1 MDGDGDTRADQLT
14 GDALLRALAALANP
28 QRLRVVAALADGRN
42 YVSQLAR
49 ELGISR
55 PLLHLHLQRLEAA
68 GLITGTLELSPEGR
82 AMRFY
87 SVIWFGFRLSP
98 DTIADAVP
106 TLTVEPVHP
115 QEESS

>member
-1 MDGDGDTRADQLT
+1 MDGSRDTPNGAMT
-14 GDALLRALAALANP
+14 GDDLARALAALANP
-28 QRLRVVAALADGRN
+28 QRLRVVAALAGGRN

-68 GLITGTLELSPEGR
+68 GLIYGSLELSPEGR

-87 SVIWFGFRLSP
+87 AVAPFAIRLTPESV
-98 DTIADAVP
+98 AEAVQS
-106 TLTVEPVHP
+106 LTVEPPHT
-115 QEESS
+115 EEDSS